1 MRRGKRSLF
10 DMQMASIRTLLSD
23 IDSQAKEMQ
32 DKLTNRQ
39 RLRAGSGIK
48 EEREPEHIV
57 LVSFR
62 RCFGD
67 GGGGVGGRWRTWRE
81 LPSQQESR
89 GEKASEQVFWVKD
102 SLPSLKVS
110 QLGSQLA
117 RGLTLP
123 RLIRLRSLSSL
134 PPILRAKAIAPVSLV
149 RTAEPEEFDI
159 GTAFSGVA

>member
-10 DMQMASIRTLLSD
+10 DMQMASSRTLLSD

-67 GGGGVGGRWRTWRE
+67 GGGGVGGRWRTWRG

-89 GEKASEQVFWVKD
+89 GEKAAEPEVFWVKD

-117 RGLTLP
+117 RGSTLP

-134 PPILRAKAIAPVSLV
+134 ILGTKAIAPVSLV